1 MTLMRVRHILE
12 PDRNNFNLLRLLA
25 ASAVVV
31 SHAVF
36 LHSGHKAHEI
46 LSDVTFYN
54 LGDHAVN
61 VFFVLSGLT
70 VAGSLA
76 RSLSTI
82 GFVVARVL
90 RIFPALAAC
99 ALLLILVGAI
109 VTVCTPAQFL
119 SDTRVWWFGLK
130 TLLLGSASAGLPGVF
145 GENPVPST
153 INASIWTLKY
163 EMGCYLLLAG
173 AGWLGLLTRYRF
185 AWMLAVS
192 WIVAGTFLFVRFG
205 HTAQAVDQAARFWL
219 CFSLGV
225 GCFVYRDLIPLSV
238 IGVVALGLGF
248 WISIGSGLERLISL
262 VATGYAVVWFAKIPT
277 GRLRLFTNKVDLS
290 YGIYIFGWPITQTLL
305 LMRPDI
311 DVVWL
316 VLFSLVL
323 SAAVALPSW
332 ICIERPA
339 LRARHSV
346 LALFESGFEFVGWR
360 RKPEME
366 TYPPAEGSPAR

>member
-1 MTLMRVRHILE
+1 MALMRVGQILE
-12 PDRNNFNLLRLLA
+12 PDRNNLNLLRLLA

-31 SHAVF
+31 SHAIF

-70 VAGSLA
+70 VAASLA
-76 RSLSTI
+76 RSPSKVEFI
-82 GFVVARVL
+82 VARAL

-99 ALLLILVGAI
+99 GLLLILMGAI

-119 SDTRVWWFGLK
+119 SDTRVWRFALK
-130 TLLLGSASAGLPGVF
+130 TLLLGSGSAGLPGVF
-145 GENPVPST
+145 DENPVPST

-163 EMGCYLLLAG
+163 EVACYLVLAA

-185 AWMLAVS
+185 AWVFALS
-192 WIVAGTFLFVRFG
+192 WMIVGAFLIVRFG
-205 HTAQAVDQAARFWL
+205 HDAKAVDQAARFWL

-225 GCFVYRDLIPLSV
+225 GCFVYRDLIPLSI

-248 WISIGSGLERLISL
+248 WMSIGSGLERLISL
-262 VATGYAVVWFAKIPT
+262 VATGYIVVWFATIPT
-277 GRLRLFTNKVDLS
+277 GGLRRFTNKFDLS
-290 YGIYIFGWPITQTLL
+290 YGIYIFGWPITQSLL
-305 LMRPDI
+305 LLRPDME
-311 DVVWL
+311 VVWL
-316 VLFSLVL
+316 VVFSLVL

-339 LRARHSV
+339 LRARHAV
-346 LALFESGFEFVGWR
+346 MALLESGFEFVGWR
-360 RKPEME
+360 PRLEME
-366 TYPPAEGSPAR
+366 TYPSTEGGLLK